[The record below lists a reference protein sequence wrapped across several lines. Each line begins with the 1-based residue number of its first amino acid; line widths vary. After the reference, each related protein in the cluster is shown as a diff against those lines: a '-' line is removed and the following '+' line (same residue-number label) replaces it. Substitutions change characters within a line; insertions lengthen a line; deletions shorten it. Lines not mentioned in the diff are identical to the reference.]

1 MSVNEVKTAVVQ
13 TDPKLGEVAHNLQE
27 TKYWVK
33 EAHKQGAKLAVFPE
47 CSLTGY
53 QFQDEASSRESALR
67 IGDTWTQELQ
77 QLAKETDIH
86 IVVGFVEDAG
96 EDLYN
101 ALLVIAP
108 DGELFKHRK
117 AHLSNLG
124 VDNFILQGE
133 DPFEV
138 FDTSIG
144 KLGCFICYEARFP
157 EHSRSLV
164 LDGADILVHI
174 TNLPETANDQVDLLL
189 PARANENR
197 VFLLSSGRVGE
208 ENGYRYLGRSSI
220 YGVEGE
226 VLDQADRTSETII
239 YSTIDLEVARNKEV
253 YYPPRDGK
261 PKGHINPLFSRRRPE
276 LYSRLV
282 QQ

>member
-1 MSVNEVKTAVVQ
+1 MTTVKTAVVQ
-13 TDPKLGEVAHNLQE
+13 TNPKLGDISYNIQQ
-27 TKYWVK
+27 TKYWVQKAYK
-33 EAHKQGAKLAVFPE
+33 EGAQLVVFPE

-53 QFQDEASSRESALR
+53 QFKDEASSSESALH
-67 IGDTWTQELQ
+67 IGDAWTQDLQ
-77 QLAKETDIH
+77 QVTKDTDIH
-86 IVVGFVEDAG
+86 IIVGFVEKAG

-101 ALLVIAP
+101 TLLVIAP
-108 DGELFKHRK
+108 NGDLFKHRK

-124 VDNFILQGE
+124 VDHFVKEGNTPI
-133 DPFEV
+133 EV
-138 FDTSIG
+138 FETSIG

-197 VFLLSSGRVGE
+197 VFLLSAGRIGE
-208 ENGYRYLGRSSI
+208 ENGYRYLGRSTI

-226 VLDQADRTSETII
+226 VLEQANQESETIL
-239 YSTIDLEVARNKEV
+239 YSTLNLESAREKEV
-253 YYPPRDGK
+253 YYPPMDGK
-261 PKGHINPLFSRRRPE
+261 PKGHINPLLSRRRPD

-282 QQ
+282 KK